1 MNLELR
7 CNSLNWPSSALTY
20 FFPAV
25 YFKKRW
31 AVWLVARLDGSFSA
45 ALVLFLRRRWA
56 ACENLSLRSVS
67 CRTRE
72 KKKHLQEA
80 ISWVF
85 FTSLG
90 QLAQSWE
97 QPSPGSA
104 SGPCSCLLS
113 SSVKQATAVCQPL
126 CQISIPSMPAH
137 FHSLKRLHGRLA
149 FTLVRGRG
157 SFKCN

>member
-1 MNLELR
+1 MIHVGSCSFCFSTSSMHMNLELR

-25 YFKKRW
+25 YLKKRW

-72 KKKHLQEA
+72 RKKNIFRRPLVEFFYLTRSAGTVLRAAESWQCLRPVFMYPKL
-80 ISWVF
+80 ISK
-85 FTSLG
+85 TG
-90 QLAQSWE
+90 Y
-97 QPSPGSA
+97 
-104 SGPCSCLLS
+104 CC
-113 SSVKQATAVCQPL
+113 
-126 CQISIPSMPAH
+126 MPTVMSNQH
-137 FHSLKRLHGRLA
+137 SFHAGTFS
-149 FTLVRGRG
+149 
-157 SFKCN
+157 